1 MIPASLIIDK
11 SSTRP
16 RWARGLDWVLSALV
30 WLIYLYMIREALIDI
45 YLLINESLHWL
56 FTRSQ
61 RPAVPEISRFL
72 STLRAY
78 GIAVVVNGA
87 ILFAWAGYNQLRFRG
102 RGRRSPAKLVD
113 VEDLAALYHVPSQD
127 IAKWQASRIMSMHH
141 DADGNLVGVTTKEPA
156 EVG

>member
-1 MIPASLIIDK
+1 MSDTSLIIDK

-30 WLIYLYMIREALIDI
+30 WLIYLYMIREALIDL
-45 YLLINESLHWL
+45 YLLANESFYWV
-56 FTRSQ
+56 FTRSH

-78 GIAVVVNGA
+78 AIAVVVNGA
-87 ILFAWAGYNQLRFRG
+87 ILLAWAGYNQLRFRG
-102 RGRRSPAKLVD
+102 RGRRSPVKPVD
-113 VEDLAALYHVPSQD
+113 VDDLAALYHVPSQD
-127 IAKWQASRIMSMHH
+127 IAQWQGSRILSMQH
-141 DADGNLVGVTTKEPA
+141 DADGNLVKVTSKEPA